1 MIPKVTECKDLECNL
16 ESFSLKCMK
25 IHIHTNS
32 NKDEIKLI
40 VSQILDLSCMNFQ
53 TQDLIKVKKTKV
65 IILYSMF

>member
-1 MIPKVTECKDLECNL
+1 
-16 ESFSLKCMK
+16 MK

-53 TQDLIKVKKTKV
+53 TQDLIKVKKKV
-65 IILYSMF
+65 KNKKKQMILSTF